1 MVRAQLD
8 KQSAQVSA
16 MFDEVAHGYDRT
28 RSLLWLGQMRRWG
41 RATTASLALAPG
53 RTVLDVA
60 CGTGTSSACLARSG
74 AQVTGCDFSPGML
87 DVARTRAPEIE
98 FVFGDALKLPFEDA
112 TFDAA
117 TISFGLR
124 NVADTRGAIAEMRR
138 VVKPGGRLA
147 ICEFSH
153 PPSGFVRAISTAYLR
168 HGVPFIA
175 RRVSSSPQAY
185 DYLVESIAAWPDQ
198 ATLADVI
205 RDAGWGSVTW
215 RNLSGGVVAVHS
227 GVRGRS
233 A

>member
-1 MVRAQLD
+1 MVRAQLN
-8 KQSAQVSA
+8 KQSTQVSA

-28 RSLLWLGQMRRWG
+28 RTILWAGQMRRWG
-41 RATTASLALAPG
+41 SVTAASLALAPG

-60 CGTGTSSACLARSG
+60 CGTGTSSACLAKSG
-74 AQVTGCDFSPGML
+74 ARVTGCDFSTGML
-87 DVARTRAPEIE
+87 DVARTRAPDIE
-98 FVFGDALKLPFEDA
+98 FVFGDALKLPFDDA

-124 NVADTRGAIAEMRR
+124 NVADAHHAITEMRR
-138 VVKPGGRLA
+138 VVKPGGRFA

-153 PPSGFVRAISTAYLR
+153 PPHRLVRAISNLYLR

-175 RRVSSSPQAY
+175 RRVSTSPQAY

-198 ATLADVI
+198 AALAELM
-205 RDAGWGSVTW
+205 RAGGWGSVTW

-227 GVRGRS
+227 GVRT
-233 A
+233 

>member
-1 MVRAQLD
+1 MVRAELD

-28 RSLLWLGQMRRWG
+28 RTILWFGQMRHWG
-41 RATTASLALAPG
+41 RATADSLALRPG

-60 CGTGTSSACLARSG
+60 CGTGTSSACLAESG
-74 AQVTGCDFSPGML
+74 AQVTGCDFSQGML
-87 DVARTRAPEIE
+87 EVARSRAPGIE
-98 FVFGDALKLPFEDA
+98 FVFGDALKLPFDDE

-124 NVADTRGAIAEMRR
+124 NVADTHRAITEMRR

-153 PPSGFVRAISTAYLR
+153 PPHRVVRAISTRYLR

-185 DYLVESIAAWPDQ
+185 DYLVESIAAWHDQ
-198 ATLADVI
+198 AALADVM
-205 RDAGWGSVTW
+205 RGAGWGGVTW

-227 GVRGRS
+227 GVRV
-233 A
+233 

>member
-16 MFDEVAHGYDRT
+16 MFDEVAQGYDRT
-28 RSLLWLGQMRRWG
+28 RSILWLGQMGRWG
-41 RATTASLALAPG
+41 RATAAALALAPG

-60 CGTGTSSACLARSG
+60 CGTGTSSVCLAKSG
-74 AQVTGCDFSPGML
+74 AEVTGCDFSPGML
-87 DVARTRAPEIE
+87 DVARTRASGIE
-98 FVFGDALKLPFEDA
+98 FVFGDALKLPFDDA

-124 NVADTRGAIAEMRR
+124 NVADTHRAISEMRR
-138 VVKPGGRLA
+138 VVRPGGRLA

-153 PPSGFVRAISTAYLR
+153 PPRRSVQAISTLYLR

-198 ATLADVI
+198 AGLAELM
-205 RDAGWGSVTW
+205 RGAGWGAVAW

-227 GVRGRS
+227 GVRR
-233 A
+233 

>member
-28 RSLLWLGQMRRWG
+28 RSILWLGQMRRWG
-41 RATTASLALAPG
+41 RVTAANLELAPG

-60 CGTGTSSACLARSG
+60 CGTGTSSACLAKSG

-124 NVADTRGAIAEMRR
+124 NVADTHRAITEMRR

-153 PPSGFVRAISTAYLR
+153 PPHRLVRAISTLYLR
-168 HGVPFIA
+168 HGVPLIA

-185 DYLVESIAAWPDQ
+185 DYLVESIAAWPHQ
-198 ATLADVI
+198 ATLADVM
-205 RDAGWGSVTW
+205 RGAGWESVRW
-215 RNLSGGVVAVHS
+215 QNLSGGVVAVHS
-227 GVRGRS
+227 AVRR
-233 A
+233 

>member
-1 MVRAQLD
+1 
-8 KQSAQVSA
+8 
-16 MFDEVAHGYDRT
+16 
-28 RSLLWLGQMRRWG
+28 
-41 RATTASLALAPG
+41 
-53 RTVLDVA
+53 
-60 CGTGTSSACLARSG
+60 
-74 AQVTGCDFSPGML
+74 ML
-87 DVARTRAPEIE
+87 DVAQTRAPELE
-98 FVFGDALKLPFEDA
+98 FVFGDALKLPFDDA

-124 NVADTRGAIAEMRR
+124 NVADTHRAITEMRR
-138 VVKPGGRLA
+138 VVKSSGRLA

-153 PPSGFVRAISTAYLR
+153 PPQRLVRAISTLYLR

-198 ATLADVI
+198 AALADLM
-205 RDAGWGSVTW
+205 RGAGWGNVTW

-227 GVRGRS
+227 GVR